1 MRAKS
6 LSVRL
11 FPLFALRFVYFPYYG
26 KLHLLRFVPPT
37 IQKIPA
43 IPNRYYR
50 YNRLVSFDQ
59 LGSVNVRFNFESTKF
74 IGRFLIFLFC
84 VSDETERD
92 SGVSSSYINRYNRV
106 YTLKY
111 SIAV

>member
-6 LSVRL
+6 PSVRL
-11 FPLFALRFVYFPYYG
+11 SPLFALRFVHFPYYG
-26 KLHLLRFVPPT
+26 GSHLLRFVPPA